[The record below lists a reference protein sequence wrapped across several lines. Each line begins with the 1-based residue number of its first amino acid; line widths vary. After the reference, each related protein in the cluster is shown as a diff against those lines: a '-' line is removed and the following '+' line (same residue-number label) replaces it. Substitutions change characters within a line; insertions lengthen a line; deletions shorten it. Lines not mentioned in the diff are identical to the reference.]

1 MNCPKCQIPIA
12 DHPANA
18 HLNALFCTE
27 VMKWIGYPHPYD
39 AKVREWRKP
48 PGKHE
53 DFLILADNFCPSTN
67 IAHAMQ
73 GVEKHREDIALQI
86 RIDLSEVWCDLGE
99 RKYDVYELHT
109 YTKGIS
115 QPINNLISLAIT
127 RAFVLWAMEGK
138 GK

>member
-1 MNCPKCQIPIA
+1 MNCPECQIPIR

-18 HLNALFCTE
+18 CLDSLYAE
-27 VMKWIGYPHPYD
+27 KVMGWEK
-39 AKVREWRKP
+39 RKP
-48 PGKHE
+48 DIDRDIWADYWSENNIYKCDTS
-53 DFLILADNFCPSTN
+53 DFHPSTN

-127 RAFVLWAMEGK
+127 RALVLWAMRK
-138 GK
+138 G